1 MATKININ
9 GKLTSLPGVYAVT
22 KSGIANPPTN
32 LSYGNI
38 LIIDDGIGAGY
49 GAGSGSQ
56 GTFKQGADSVYE
68 FESLQTFRDFV
79 KGGEL
84 WNLALPLF
92 RPARSSGEVING
104 VSKVFLIHAR
114 ESTPASL
121 LLELK
126 NGTLE
131 LQTLD
136 EGVNANGTKSGDKLL
151 SGYGAKLTKGQ
162 VDKNKYQLSFY
173 HGTFKGLDALNNVP
187 FDGIAAAESKPALIV
202 SSPEVATIAEL
213 VTWMNTSVAFK
224 AGFKLKASTVTT
236 TGALATDDLTKYPEV
251 IAAAGGT
258 ETYSPEAFEAALRT
272 INNLDFTFLFSTK
285 YADEILSAN
294 NQQLVQFITDGSS
307 KFERFMLGA
316 AQADKA
322 GFNTGANSSISAA
335 KYYNSDKV
343 ILVHGAA
350 KLTNAS
356 GFKLVS
362 QLYKAA
368 AVLGRIAGLSP
379 QTPATFKR
387 IGING
392 EVHKLDEGELELAN
406 ENGLLVTYY
415 DFELDDYVILQGVN
429 TLQNNEYLVNED
441 ASSHSIAVKRIT
453 AQLNKEIV
461 VNAKRRFFG
470 KDNVGPNRNT
480 VTEADLKAW
489 LEGFLLSKTA
499 TALTD
504 NLIIRYGNVNATVT
518 GDKYYVQYEFVPN
531 FEVNKMVIT
540 GVILEA

>member
-9 GKLTSLPGVYAVT
+9 GKLTSLPGVYAIT
-22 KSGIANPPTN
+22 KSGIVNPPTN

-38 LIIDDGIGAGY
+38 VIIDDGIGAGY
-49 GAGSGSQ
+49 GAGAGSL
-56 GTFKQGADSVYE
+56 GTAKQGADSIYE
-68 FESLQTFRDFV
+68 FNSLQQLRDFV

-92 RPARSSGEVING
+92 KPARSGAEPISG

-114 ESTPASL
+114 ASAPATI

-131 LQTLD
+131 LQTVD
-136 EGVNANGTKSGDKLL
+136 EGLNANGVKSGSKLA
-151 SGYGAKLTKGQ
+151 SGYAARLSKGIL
-162 VDKNKYQLSFY
+162 DKDKYVLSFY
-173 HGTFKGLDALNNVP
+173 HGSYKGMDTLNNVP
-187 FDGIAAAESKPALIV
+187 FDGIALADTKSAVVV
-202 SSPEVATIAEL
+202 SSPEVATIQEL
-213 VTWMNTSVAFK
+213 AAWMASNPSFK
-224 AGFKLKASTVTT
+224 AGFVLKSSSTTT
-236 TGALATDDLTKYPEV
+236 TGALAADDLTKYPDFV
-251 IAAAGGT
+251 LAAGAT
-258 ETYSPEAFEAALRT
+258 ESYTPEAFDAALQT
-272 INNLDFTFLFSTK
+272 INSLDFTFLFSTQ
-285 YADEILSAN
+285 YADNIKHPN
-294 NQQLVQFITDGSS
+294 NVKLLDFLTSGDS
-307 KFERFMLGA
+307 KFERFMVAA

-322 GFNTGANSSISAA
+322 GFNTGENASIAA
-335 KYYNSDKV
+335 AHYYNSDKV

-350 KLTNAS
+350 KLTTPT

-387 IGING
+387 IAING
-392 EVHKLDEGELELAN
+392 EIHKLDDAELELAN
-406 ENGLLVTYY
+406 MSGLLVTHY
-415 DFELDDYVILQGVN
+415 DYELDDYVILQGVN
-429 TLQNNEYLVNED
+429 TLQRNDYLVNED
-441 ASSHSIAVKRIT
+441 GSSPSIAVKRIT

-461 VNAKRRFFG
+461 VNAKRKFFG
-470 KDNVGPNRNT
+470 KDNAGPNRNT

-489 LEGFLLSKTA
+489 LEGFLQSKTA

-504 NLIIRYGNVNATVT
+504 NLIIRFGSVSATVS
-518 GDKYYVQYEFVPN
+518 GDNYYVQYEFVPN
-531 FEVNKMVIT
+531 FEVNKIVVT

>member
-22 KSGIANPPTN
+22 KSGISNPPSN

-49 GAGSGSQ
+49 GAGSGSA
-56 GTFKQGADSVYE
+56 GTFKQGVDSIYE
-68 FESLQTFRDFV
+68 FDSLQQLRDFV

-92 RPARSSGEVING
+92 KPARSGAEPING
-104 VSKVFLIHAR
+104 VSRVFLIHAR
-114 ESTPASL
+114 ESAPATL
-121 LLELK
+121 LFELK

-136 EGVNANGTKSGDKLL
+136 EGVNANGVKSVDKLTG
-151 SGYGAKLTKGQ
+151 GYGAKLTKGVLDQ
-162 VDKNKYQLSFY
+162 NKYMLSFY
-173 HGTFKGLDALNNVP
+173 HGTYKGLDTLNNVP
-187 FDGIAAAESKPALIV
+187 FDGITAAESRQALIV

-213 VTWMNTSVAFK
+213 VTWMNASTAFK
-224 AGFKLKASTVTT
+224 AGFKLKTSTITT
-236 TGALATDDLTKYPEV
+236 TGGLAPEDLTKYPDFV
-251 IAAAGGT
+251 LATGAT
-258 ETYSPEAFEAALRT
+258 ETYSPEAFDAALSS
-272 INNLDFTFLFSTK
+272 INNLDFTFIFSTK
-285 YADEILSAN
+285 YADNILHAN
-294 NQQLVQFITDGSS
+294 NQKLVDFISDGSS

-316 AQADKA
+316 TQADRA
-322 GFNTGANSSISAA
+322 GFSTGANSSIAA
-335 KYYNSDKV
+335 AQYYNSDKV

-350 KLTNAS
+350 KLTTQS

-392 EVHKLDEGELELAN
+392 EVHKLDENELELAN
-406 ENGLLVTYY
+406 ANGLLVTYY
-415 DFELDDYVILQGVN
+415 DFELDDYVVLQGIN
-429 TLQNNEYLVNED
+429 TLQKNEYLVNED
-441 ASSHSIAVKRIT
+441 GTSHSIAVKRIT

-489 LEGFLLSKTA
+489 LEGFLQSKTA

-504 NLIIRYGNVNATVT
+504 NLIIRFGNVSAAVT
-518 GDKYYVQYEFVPN
+518 GDTYYVQYEFVPN
-531 FEVNKMVIT
+531 FEVNKIVIT
-540 GVILEA
+540 GVILES